1 MRFGGT
7 AAALAL
13 RPDSLHPRGG
23 WKSNPDEARWSSI
36 RRPVEYPSGEKI
48 VR

>member
-7 AAALAL
+7 AAALAP
-13 RPDSLHPRGG
+13 RPDSLHPQDF

-36 RRPVEYPSGEKI
+36 RRLAEYP
-48 VR
+48 